1 MRDYRAMMEAGTTAQ
16 MIKLLEHDHDPGL
29 ETYTIEELMEMYV
42 EARDDFEYTTEDLDE
57 DKIDILHEAADLCN
71 ILYGIIWYME
81 KVLKIEDGKRRKKY
95 AEKMVKGM
103 VKEASGNR
111 GHTESHGSDNAERSE
126 GF

>member
-1 MRDYRAMMEAGTTAQ
+1 
-16 MIKLLEHDHDPGL
+16 
-29 ETYTIEELMEMYV
+29 MYV
-42 EARDDFEYTTEDLDE
+42 EARDDFEYTTQDLNE

-81 KVLKIEDGKRRKKY
+81 KILKIEDGKRRKKY

-126 GF
+126 D

>member
-42 EARDDFEYTTEDLDE
+42 EARDDFEYTTEDLNE

-81 KVLKIEDGKRRKKY
+81 KILKIEDGKRRKKY

-126 GF
+126 D

>member
-42 EARDDFEYTTEDLDE
+42 EARDDFEYTTEDLNE

-81 KVLKIEDGKRRKKY
+81 KILKIEDGKRRKKY

-103 VKEASGNR
+103 VKEASGDR
-111 GHTESHGSDNAERSE
+111 GPKGRIGPDNAERSE
-126 GF
+126 D

>member
-1 MRDYRAMMEAGTTAQ
+1 VRDYRAMMEAGTTAQ

-42 EARDDFEYTTEDLDE
+42 EARDDFEYTTEDLNE

-81 KVLKIEDGKRRKKY
+81 KILKIEDGKRRKKY

-126 GF
+126 D

>member
-81 KVLKIEDGKRRKKY
+81 KVLKIEDGKRRKTY

-126 GF
+126 D